1 MFLCVCI
8 VGGVRMN
15 ESDDLKAKI
24 EEYQWMIL
32 KLAITYLK
40 NVESAKDIV
49 QEVFITYYNTK
60 PAFQTYEHEKAW
72 FLRVTMNKCKNE
84 RRKKFYQWFSLDEK
98 LISATTKDHVDLL
111 KAVWSLEIK
120 YRLPIHLYYY
130 EGYSIKEIASILNE
144 KEATIGTR
152 LKRAKE
158 KLRVILGGD
167 YLEE

>member
-1 MFLCVCI
+1 MDEA
-8 VGGVRMN
+8 N
-15 ESDDLKAKI
+15 ELKMKI
-24 EEYQWMIL
+24 EEYQSMVL
-32 KLAITYLK
+32 KLAITYMK

-49 QEVFITYYNTK
+49 QDVFITYYKTK
-60 PAFQTYEHEKAW
+60 PIFQTHEHEKAW

-84 RRKKFYQWFSLDEK
+84 RRKKFYQWFSLDEH
-98 LISATTKDHVDLL
+98 LISASPTNHADLL

-130 EGYSIKEIASILNE
+130 EGYSIKEITSILNE

>member
-1 MFLCVCI
+1 MDEV
-8 VGGVRMN
+8 
-15 ESDDLKAKI
+15 SDLKEKI
-24 EEYQWMIL
+24 DEYQLAIL
-32 KLAITYLK
+32 KLAITYMK

-49 QEVFITYYNTK
+49 QEVFITYYKTK
-60 PAFQTYEHEKAW
+60 PTFQTNEHEKAW

-98 LISATTKDHVDLL
+98 LVSAITNDHADLL

-130 EGYSIKEIASILNE
+130 EGYSIKEISTILNE